1 MFFNAICQKYIG
13 IQMVNLGNTITLYT
27 ISAEIYHFMPYRYS
41 LFGVESLSLCPKK
54 LSSMT
59 IPNNLKEKYHTVCDA
74 PSGNGFIVEHM
85 PDLFANST
93 INDCSA
99 HVHSFYEIL
108 WFQKGTGRHTV
119 DFTDY
124 QVKPG
129 TIFFLSPGQIHH
141 FDVRERYKGIAI
153 KMCTDLLKSSSP
165 DNLFL
170 QYNSFHT
177 YDSTP
182 YYIIDEPSARELQT
196 LVDEME
202 MESQR
207 YGEFGNTE
215 LLKSLLCIFLVKIQR
230 LGFRETG
237 LRLNN
242 LKPSHQLFIQFR
254 QLVEQEYTRLHT
266 VQEYADRLNVAL
278 RTLSKCVGEC
288 SQRSPLTFINERIIL
303 EAKRMVKYTNMM
315 IKEIAFELG
324 YDDPS
329 YFVKFF
335 KRQTGYLPSD
345 FRELDNVTTSFSSC
359 ASPQS

>member
-1 MFFNAICQKYIG
+1 
-13 IQMVNLGNTITLYT
+13 
-27 ISAEIYHFMPYRYS
+27 
-41 LFGVESLSLCPKK
+41 
-54 LSSMT
+54 MT
-59 IPNNLKEKYHTVCDA
+59 NPDNLKEKFYTVCDA
-74 PSGNGFIVEHM
+74 PGGNGFTVEHM
-85 PDLFANST
+85 PDLFRHST

-108 WFQKGTGRHTV
+108 WFQEGTGRHTV
-119 DFTDY
+119 DFIDY

-141 FDVRERYKGIAI
+141 FDVREGYKGIAI
-153 KMCTDLLKSSSP
+153 KMCNDLMKTSSP

-170 QYNSFHT
+170 TYNSFYT
-177 YDSTP
+177 YDSAP
-182 YYIIDEPSARELQT
+182 YYLIDEATARTLQT

-202 MESQR
+202 EEAGR
-207 YGEFGNTE
+207 HGEFGNID

-230 LGFRETG
+230 LGIRETG
-237 LRLNN
+237 TSLSN
-242 LKPSHQLFIQFR
+242 LKPSHQLFIRFR
-254 QLVEQEYTRLHT
+254 QLVEQEYSRLHT

-288 SQRSPLTFINERIIL
+288 AQRSPLTFINERIIL

-324 YDDPS
+324 YEDPS

-345 FRELDNVTTSFSSC
+345 FRELDNVSTPFSPC
-359 ASPQS
+359 ASSQS